1 MGSLEELGAWVPR
14 SHRKPGVLGHPPP
27 SRNGQSG
34 AGREPAVGQ
43 ADSSALQEW
52 ARSAAPS
59 AAGDGDKE
67 LGEARIARDS
77 FHQFD
82 KSIPTQRNETQAIAR

>member
-1 MGSLEELGAWVPR
+1 MGSLEEPGAWVPK

-59 AAGDGDKE
+59 AAGDGERGAGASQNSQK
-67 LGEARIARDS
+67 
-77 FHQFD
+77 QFP
-82 KSIPTQRNETQAIAR
+82 SI